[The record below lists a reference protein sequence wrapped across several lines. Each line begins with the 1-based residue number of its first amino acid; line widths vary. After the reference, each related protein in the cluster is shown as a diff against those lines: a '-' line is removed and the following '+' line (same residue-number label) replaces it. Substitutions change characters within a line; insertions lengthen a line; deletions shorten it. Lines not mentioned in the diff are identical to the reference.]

1 MSSGTATK
9 LMTAEEFGDWAH
21 QPEYTNRWWE
31 LVRGEV
37 IELPPPTKPH
47 GVLTANTTRILG
59 NYTFQRRKG
68 YITSNDAGVILE
80 RDPDTV
86 RGPDVAYYEDAK
98 TFREVHPK
106 YGEVLPRLAVEI
118 LSPDDRANQVMRK
131 ITDYLRAR
139 IPLVWVLDP
148 EAETLTIY
156 RPDKAPQVILKN
168 EEVTGEDVLPGFAC
182 KVADFFIMPEDD
194 LPASSQSG

>member
-1 MSSGTATK
+1 MSVGATAK
-9 LMTAEEFGDWAH
+9 LMTAEEFGDWIH
-21 QPEYTNRWWE
+21 QPENTNKWWE

-37 IELPPPTKPH
+37 TELPPPTKPH
-47 GVLTANTTRILG
+47 GVLTANTTRMLG

-68 YITSNDAGVILE
+68 YITSNDTGVILE
-80 RDPDTV
+80 REPDTV

-118 LSPDDRANQVMRK
+118 LSPNDRASQVMRK

-139 IPLVWVLDP
+139 VSLVWVLDP
-148 EAETLTIY
+148 ESETLTVY
-156 RPDKAPQVILKN
+156 RPDQAPRVIQKD
-168 EEVTGEDVLPGFAC
+168 EEVTGEDVLPGLAC
-182 KVADFFIMPEDD
+182 KVADFFFMPEDE
-194 LPASSQSG
+194 LPGSA